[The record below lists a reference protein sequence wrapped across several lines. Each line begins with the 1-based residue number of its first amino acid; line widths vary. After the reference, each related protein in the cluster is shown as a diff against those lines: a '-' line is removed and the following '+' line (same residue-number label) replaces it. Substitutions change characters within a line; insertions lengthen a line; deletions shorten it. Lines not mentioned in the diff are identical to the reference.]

1 MLGCAKILGYVRNWY
16 IINNQGVDME
26 IAARI
31 SRTKY
36 DVFRW
41 RCELSIPKKL
51 ILALGLACVTGLIA
65 QIRIMLPWSPVP
77 VTGQTFAVLLA
88 GVLLGKRW
96 GGISL
101 AIYAGLGAVG
111 IPWFTGWGSG
121 LGYLGG
127 PTGGYIIGFIL
138 AALFL
143 GYFTDTY
150 VRSRSFLSMLALML
164 VANFILIY
172 GPGLLQLGLWLN
184 LVKGE
189 PVSFTTLLSMGA
201 LPFIAGDI
209 TKAVIAAAIAR
220 GVTPKLAYNGE
231 LDRGKWASWRIP

>member
-1 MLGCAKILGYVRNWY
+1 
-16 IINNQGVDME
+16 ME

-31 SRTKY
+31 DRTKY

-41 RCELSIPKKL
+41 RYELSIPKKL
-51 ILALGLACVTGLIA
+51 ALALGLACLTGLVA

-77 VTGQTFAVLLA
+77 VTGQTLAVLLA
-88 GVLLGKRW
+88 GVLLGRWW

-101 AIYAGLGAVG
+101 AIYAGFG
-111 IPWFTGWGSG
+111 IAGVPWFAGWGSG
-121 LGYLGG
+121 LGYLAG

-143 GYFTDTY
+143 GHFTDTY
-150 VRSRSFLSMLALML
+150 IRSRSFLSMLALML
-164 VANFILIY
+164 FANFILIY
-172 GPGLLQLGLWLN
+172 IPGLFQLGLWLN

-189 PVSFTTLLSMGA
+189 PVTFTTLLSMGVF
-201 LPFIAGDI
+201 PFIAGDI

-220 GVTPKLAYNGE
+220 GVTPKSVYNGE
-231 LDRGKWASWRIP
+231 VDRGKWANWRIP

>member
-1 MLGCAKILGYVRNWY
+1 
-16 IINNQGVDME
+16 ME

-31 SRTKY
+31 NQTKY

-41 RCELSIPKKL
+41 RYELSIPKKL
-51 ILALGLACVTGLIA
+51 TLALGIACLVGLVA
-65 QIRIMLPWSPVP
+65 QIRVIIPWSPVP

-88 GVLLGKRW
+88 GVLLGRWW
-96 GGISL
+96 GGASL
-101 AIYAGLGAVG
+101 AIYTGLGALGV
-111 IPWFTGWGSG
+111 PWFAGLNSG
-121 LGYLGG
+121 LGYLAG

-143 GYFTDTY
+143 GHFTDTY
-150 VRSRSFLSMLALML
+150 IRSRSFLSMLVLML

-172 GPGLLQLGLWLN
+172 LPGLLQLGLWLS

-189 PVSFTTLLSMGA
+189 PVALTTLLGMGA
-201 LPFIAGDI
+201 LPFVAGDI
-209 TKAVIAAAIAR
+209 TKAVVAAAIAR

-231 LDRGKWASWRIP
+231 VDKGKWASWRIP

>member
-1 MLGCAKILGYVRNWY
+1 
-16 IINNQGVDME
+16 ME

-31 SRTKY
+31 DRTKY

-41 RCELSIPKKL
+41 RYELSIPKKL
-51 ILALGLACVTGLIA
+51 TLALGLACLTGLVA

-77 VTGQTFAVLLA
+77 VTGQTLAVLLA
-88 GVLLGKRW
+88 GVLLGRWW

-101 AIYAGLGAVG
+101 AIYAGLGIAGV
-111 IPWFTGWGSG
+111 PWFAGWGSG
-121 LGYLGG
+121 LGYLAG

-143 GYFTDTY
+143 GHFTDTY
-150 VRSRSFLSMLALML
+150 IRSRSFLSMLALML
-164 VANFILIY
+164 FANFILIY
-172 GPGLLQLGLWLN
+172 VPGLFQLGLWLN

-189 PVSFTTLLSMGA
+189 PAAFTTLLSMGA
-201 LPFIAGDI
+201 LPFIAGDV

-220 GVTPKLAYNGE
+220 GVTPKSAYNGE
-231 LDRGKWASWRIP
+231 VDKGKWANWRIP